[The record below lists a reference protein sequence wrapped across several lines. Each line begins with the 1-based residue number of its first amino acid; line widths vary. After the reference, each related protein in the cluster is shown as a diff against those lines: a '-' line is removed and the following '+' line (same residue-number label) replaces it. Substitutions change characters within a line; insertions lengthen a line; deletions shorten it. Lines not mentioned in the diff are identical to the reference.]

1 MSTAKQR
8 SLPTERSSHLRA
20 VESDESLPAMAES
33 GWRAGRPSEDPEKT
47 KRWGIVTAKPSE
59 FLIHMRRG
67 KIRRRSTGQ
76 GASCFKLPWD
86 SVAII
91 PTTINRLQFTADQV
105 TREKVGMRVTGL
117 AVYRIVE
124 PEIAFRMLNFSYAE
138 RASQK
143 LAEIMREMFVGATRR
158 HVANLRVEDVMT
170 RRKDAIA
177 AELLAELAP
186 VLDGRGRVED
196 STSMGWGV
204 VIDTVEIQDVRV
216 LSEEVFANMQ
226 ATYRSEL
233 AAQARQAQLEHEAR
247 VAARESEHAQA
258 LEKARLEAEGERRR
272 LRAAAESES
281 TAIELAEEGKR
292 AQLRAQAERAEL
304 EREQAQTLARMRS
317 EAEVEAQ
324 QAQQAQQSRRAEL
337 ERERAERIARVQSE
351 AAVQQEEAAQAE
363 QTRQAELERRVRLL
377 EAQQQVHER
386 EHGVALRRHEQ
397 EAQRE
402 QARADAKAALRE
414 AEAQSAAR
422 LRTRQLEVDRLAGE
436 LDNALAAARKT
447 IEDTISADRI
457 QLALVTQALPAMSE
471 AFAQQIGELRLTQI
485 GTGDEPSAL
494 LARGMTQVIEV
505 ARGLGLRLP
514 GQGEPAGEQDGAA
527 SSSPAEPA

>member
-1 MSTAKQR
+1 MSTAKHHDPEPDR
-8 SLPTERSSHLRA
+8 PTHLRA
-20 VESDESLPAMAES
+20 VDSDENLPAHWAEPS
-33 GWRAGRPSEDPEKT
+33 WRSGRPLEDPEKT

-76 GASCFKLPWD
+76 GASCLKLPWD

-143 LAEIMREMFVGATRR
+143 LAAIMREMFVGATRR
-158 HVANLRVEDVMT
+158 HVANLGVEDVMT

-226 ATYRSEL
+226 ATYRAEL
-233 AAQARQAQLEHEAR
+233 TAQARRVQLEHEAQL
-247 VAARESEHAQA
+247 AARESEHARA
-258 LEKARLEAEGERRR
+258 LEKARLSAEAERRR
-272 LRAAAESES
+272 LRALAQSES
-281 TAIELAEEGKR
+281 TAIELAEEDKR
-292 AQLRAQAERAEL
+292 AQLRAQAGRAQLERAQE
-304 EREQAQTLARMRS
+304 QTLARMGS

-324 QAQQAQQSRRAEL
+324 QAAQAERVRQAEL
-337 ERERAERIARVQSE
+337 ERERAERIARVRSE
-351 AAVQQEEAAQAE
+351 AAVQEEEAAQTE
-363 QTRQAELERRVRLL
+363 QARRAELERRVRLL
-377 EAQQQVHER
+377 ESQQEVHER
-386 EHGVALRRHEQ
+386 EHAVVLLRHR
-397 EAQRE
+397 
-402 QARADAKAALRE
+402 RE
-414 AEAQSAAR
+414 AERKLAQTESEAARREVEAEAEAR
-422 LRTRQLEVDRLAGE
+422 LRAAQLELDRRSGE
-436 LDNALAAARKT
+436 LETTLAAARKRVD
-447 IEDTISADRI
+447 DTISADRI
-457 QLALVTQALPAMSE
+457 QLELVTRALPAMAE

-514 GQGEPAGEQDGAA
+514 GSPSAEAGSE
-527 SSSPAEPA
+527 